1 MEMDENAAA
10 HAHLKQL
17 LLQQIEGQER
27 VSARYAK
34 ILKRLTYLLL
44 TLSFAI
50 LGGIY
55 FIIYSINKP
64 DTQINALRKEVKG
77 LEVRTALQRQYI
89 EIDKN
94 DLDLIQKDVNTLID
108 SIKKQ

>member
-50 LGGIY
+50 LGGLY

-77 LEVRTALQRQYI
+77 LRTALQRQYI

-108 SIKKQ
+108 SIKTK